1 VGIVVHRA
9 WLDARKLVN
18 LVRCWGKPSH
28 LRRIVNVKTALKRTT
43 RLLLRSFL
51 GPFVITFLVA
61 LFFLDM
67 QFLWVYADELIGK
80 GLAIHVVLE
89 LLLYASARLVN
100 LALPLAILMSSIM
113 TLGALAEHQELTA
126 LKSSG
131 MRLGRILRPL
141 LISMMF
147 VSGGALIFANYA
159 WPVAN
164 LKFRTLLYSV
174 TRKKPTLNLENGVF
188 YNGIEGY
195 AIRAA
200 EVNQESGELQD
211 VLIHHHGG
219 SRDGAGL
226 VIKARNGTMRTSPTG
241 RFLVLDLNEGSS
253 HEDRTETG
261 VRQRDRT
268 YPHLKTLFESQ
279 RIRIDLSSL
288 DFAKA
293 DEALFKRAYE
303 MMSLGQLE
311 AAIDSLEKERAQMAV
326 ALQDFGQRS
335 MNKPVHADKPIFGL
349 DTTAIH
355 ADWLA
360 RLGPAA
366 ERRVHDAARDMLR
379 NAIQTAQNQRDDR
392 MSKRTLSDRHAIEW
406 HRKLFLASA
415 CVLLFLIG
423 APLGAIIRKGG
434 LGLPTVLAILLF
446 VLYYIITI
454 MGERMVRSGTLT
466 PAWGMWLGTLLMI
479 PAAVMLNLRAARE
492 ISWRPFT
499 RLRNSR

>member
-1 VGIVVHRA
+1 MHRN
-9 WLDARKLVN
+9 VSM
-18 LVRCWGKPSH
+18 G
-28 LRRIVNVKTALKRTT
+28 LRGALFPTPRNHVKRIT
-43 RLLLRSFL
+43 RLLLRSFI
-51 GPFVITFLVA
+51 GPFAVTFLVA

-67 QFLWVYADELIGK
+67 QFLWVYADEMIGK

-113 TLGALAEHQELTA
+113 TLGSLAEHQELTA

-131 MRLGRILRPL
+131 MRLGRIMRPL
-141 LISMMF
+141 VVAMF
-147 VSGGALIFANYA
+147 FISGGALLFANYA

-174 TRKKPTLNLENGVF
+174 TRKKPTLNLEDGVF

-200 EVNQESGELQD
+200 TVEQETGALSD

-219 SRDGAGL
+219 GRDGAGL
-226 VIKARNGTMRTSPTG
+226 IIEAETGTMRTSRTG
-241 RFLVLDLNEGSS
+241 RFLILDLADGAS
-253 HEDRTETG
+253 HEERTEPG
-261 VRQRDRT
+261 VRQRDRI
-268 YPHLKTLFESQ
+268 YPHLRTTFATQ

-303 MMSLGQLE
+303 MMSLGQLD
-311 AAIDSLEKERAQMAV
+311 AAIDSLEGERSHMA
-326 ALQDFGQRS
+326 ATLREFGQRS
-335 MNKPVHADKPIFGL
+335 MNKPVVGSLPVFDL
-349 DTTAIH
+349 DTTAFR
-355 ADWLA
+355 ADWLL
-360 RLGPAA
+360 RLGPSA

-379 NAIQTAQNQRDDR
+379 NAIQTARNQADDR
-392 MSKRTLSDRHAIEW
+392 RSKRALADRHAIEW

-415 CVLLFLIG
+415 CILLFLIG

-446 VLYYIITI
+446 VLYYVVTI
-454 MGERMVRSGTLT
+454 MGERMVRSGSLS
-466 PAWGMWLGTLLMI
+466 PVWGMWLGTILMV
-479 PAAVMLNLRAARE
+479 PAALILNLRAARE
-492 ISWRPFT
+492 ISWQPF
-499 RLRNSR
+499 SRSKSDR

>member
-1 VGIVVHRA
+1 M
-9 WLDARKLVN
+9 N
-18 LVRCWGKPSH
+18 
-28 LRRIVNVKTALKRTT
+28 RTT
-43 RLLLRSFL
+43 RLLLRSFI

-113 TLGALAEHQELTA
+113 TLGSLAEHEELTA

-131 MRLGRILRPL
+131 MSLTRIFRPL
-141 LISMMF
+141 LFTMVLVSM
-147 VSGGALIFANYA
+147 GALLFANHA

-174 TRKKPTLNLENGVF
+174 TRKKPTLNLEDGVF
-188 YNGIEGY
+188 YNGIDGY

-200 EVNQESGELQD
+200 EVNQDTGELHD

-219 SRDGAGL
+219 GREGAGL
-226 VIKARNGTMRTSPTG
+226 VIRAEEGTMKTSRTG
-241 RFLVLDLNEGSS
+241 RFLHLDLQDGSS
-253 HEDRTETG
+253 YEERPEPG
-261 VRQRDRT
+261 VRQRERQF
-268 YPHLKTLFESQ
+268 PHLLTHFERQ

-303 MMSLGQLE
+303 MMSLGQLTL
-311 AAIDSLEKERAQMAV
+311 AIDSLEGQRDHAAQAM
-326 ALQDFGQRS
+326 QDFGERS
-335 MNKPVHADKPIFGL
+335 LHRQTVDRGNVFSTDST
-349 DTTAIH
+349 DVH

-360 RLGPAA
+360 RLGPSA
-366 ERRVHDAARDMLR
+366 ERRVFDAARDMLQ
-379 NAIQTAQNQRDDR
+379 NTGQTARNQIDDR
-392 MSKRTLSDRHAIEW
+392 QTKRTLSDRHAIEW
-406 HRKLFLASA
+406 HRKIFLSVA
-415 CVLLFLIG
+415 CILLFLIG

-446 VLYYIITI
+446 VLYYVVTI
-454 MGERMVRSGTLT
+454 MGERMVRSGALS
-466 PAWGMWLGTLLMI
+466 PAWGMWLGTLIMV
-479 PAAVMLNLRAARE
+479 PAAAILQWRAARE
-492 ISWRPFT
+492 HTWKPFSK
-499 RLRNSR
+499 RRSSR

>member
-1 VGIVVHRA
+1 MLAFLTVE
-9 WLDARKLVN
+9 
-18 LVRCWGKPSH
+18 S
-28 LRRIVNVKTALKRTT
+28 LRQHPPLKRTT
-43 RLLLRSFL
+43 KLLIRSFI

-80 GLAIHVVLE
+80 GLATQVVLE

-113 TLGALAEHQELTA
+113 TMGSLAEHEELTA

-131 MRLGRILRPL
+131 MSLGRILRPL
-141 LISMMF
+141 LVTMSL
-147 VSGGALIFANYA
+147 VACLSLLFANCA

-174 TRKKPTLNLENGVF
+174 TKKKPTLNLEDGVF

-195 AIRAA
+195 AIRASSV
-200 EVNQESGELQD
+200 EKETGILNGVI
-211 VLIHHHGG
+211 IHQHGG
-219 SRDGAGL
+219 GREGAGL
-226 VIKARNGTMRTSPTG
+226 VIRAESGTMKTSRTG
-241 RFLVLDLNEGSS
+241 RFLHLDLQNGWSYE
-253 HEDRTETG
+253 ERMEPG

-268 YPHLKTLFESQ
+268 FPHLTTQFQNQ

-303 MMSLGQLE
+303 MMSLGQLDL
-311 AAIDSLEKERAQMAV
+311 AIDSLEGQRTQAAAAMG
-326 ALQDFGQRS
+326 DFGRRS
-335 MNKPVHADKPIFGL
+335 LDRSPPDEPSVFSAD
-349 DTTAIH
+349 TSTIH

-360 RLGPAA
+360 RLGPSA
-366 ERRVHDAARDMLR
+366 ERRVFDGAKDMLR
-379 NAIQTAQNQRDDR
+379 NTVQTAQNQMDDR
-392 MSKRTLSDRHAIEW
+392 QSKRTLADRHAIEW
-406 HRKLFLASA
+406 HRKLFLAVA
-415 CVLLFLIG
+415 CILLFLIG

-446 VLYYIITI
+446 VAYYVITI
-454 MGERMVRSGTLT
+454 MGERMVRSGALS
-466 PAWGMWLGTLLMI
+466 PAWGMWLGTIVMV
-479 PAAVMLNLRAARE
+479 PAAILLQWRAANERTW
-492 ISWRPFT
+492 IPFP
-499 RLRNSR
+499 RLGRSR

>member
-1 VGIVVHRA
+1 V
-9 WLDARKLVN
+9 
-18 LVRCWGKPSH
+18 
-28 LRRIVNVKTALKRTT
+28 KRTT
-43 RLLLRSFL
+43 RLLLKSFL

-80 GLAIHVVLE
+80 GLAVHVVLE

-113 TLGALAEHQELTA
+113 TLGSLAEHHELTA

-131 MRLGRILRPL
+131 MRLGRIMRPL
-141 LISMMF
+141 VVAMCF
-147 VSGGALIFANYA
+147 VAGGALLFANHA

-195 AIRAA
+195 AIRAG
-200 EVNQESGELQD
+200 EVVNETGALD
-211 VLIHHHGG
+211 NVLIHHHGG
-219 SRDGAGL
+219 GRDGAGL
-226 VIKARNGTMRTSPTG
+226 VIKAKRGTMRTSPAG
-241 RFLVLDLNEGSS
+241 RFLVLDLEEGAS
-253 HEDRTETG
+253 HEERLEPG

-268 YPHLKTLFESQ
+268 YPHLRTQFDAQ

-288 DFAKA
+288 DFSKA

-303 MMSLGQLE
+303 MMSLGQL
-311 AAIDSLEKERAQMAV
+311 AGAIDSLEAERTQLAASLR
-326 ALQDFGQRS
+326 AFGHRS
-335 MNKPVHADKPIFGL
+335 MNKPVHNAGPVFPL
-349 DTTAIH
+349 DTSAVH

-360 RLGPAA
+360 RLGPSAD
-366 ERRVHDAARDMLR
+366 RRVHDAARDMLR
-379 NAIQTAQNQRDDR
+379 NAIQTARNQADDR
-392 MSKRTLSDRHAIEW
+392 RSKRALSDRHAIEW
-406 HRKLFLASA
+406 HRKLFLSSA
-415 CVLLFLIG
+415 CILLFLIG

-454 MGERMVRSGTLT
+454 MGERMVRSGALS
-466 PAWGMWLGTLLMI
+466 PAWGMWMGTMI
-479 PAAVMLNLRAARE
+479 MLPAAFLLNLRAARE
-492 ISWRPFT
+492 FSWRPF
-499 RLRNSR
+499 SRSRSAG

>member
-1 VGIVVHRA
+1 MHAVGG
-9 WLDARKLVN
+9 N
-18 LVRCWGKPSH
+18 LSIS
-28 LRRIVNVKTALKRTT
+28 LLIVNDTPALKRTT

-51 GPFVITFLVA
+51 GPFIITFLVA

-113 TLGALAEHQELTA
+113 TLGAMAEHQELTA

-147 VSGGALIFANYA
+147 VAGGALVFANYA

-174 TRKKPTLNLENGVF
+174 TRKKPTLNLEDGVF
-188 YNGIEGY
+188 YNGIDGY

-200 EVNQESGELQD
+200 KVDQETGGLQD

-219 SRDGAGL
+219 TRDGAGL
-226 VIKARNGTMRTSPTG
+226 VIKAQSGTMRTSPTG
-241 RFLVLDLNEGSS
+241 RFLILDLAKGSS
-253 HEDRTETG
+253 HEERQEPG

-268 YPHLKTLFESQ
+268 YPHLKTLFDTQ

-311 AAIDSLEKERAQMAV
+311 AAIDSLEKERAQMAI

-335 MNKPVHADKPIFGL
+335 MNKPVHSDKPIFGV
-349 DTTAIH
+349 DTSTVH
-355 ADWLA
+355 TDWLT

-366 ERRVHDAARDMLR
+366 ERRVHDAASDMLR
-379 NAIQTAQNQRDDR
+379 NAIQTAENQSSER

-415 CVLLFLIG
+415 CILLFLIG

-466 PAWGMWLGTLLMI
+466 PAWGMWLGTIFMI
-479 PAAVMLNLRAARE
+479 PAAIMLNLRAARE
-492 ISWRPFT
+492 ISWRPFA
-499 RLRNSR
+499 RLRSSR

>member
-1 VGIVVHRA
+1 M
-9 WLDARKLVN
+9 
-18 LVRCWGKPSH
+18 
-28 LRRIVNVKTALKRTT
+28 KRTT

-113 TLGALAEHQELTA
+113 TLGAMAEHQELTA

-141 LISMMF
+141 LITMMF
-147 VSGGALIFANYA
+147 VAGGALVFANFA

-188 YNGIEGY
+188 YNGIDGY

-200 EVNQESGELQD
+200 QVDQETGELQD

-219 SRDGAGL
+219 GRDGAGL
-226 VIKARNGTMRTSPTG
+226 VIKARSGTMRTSPTG
-241 RFLVLDLNEGSS
+241 RFLELDLKEGSS
-253 HEDRTETG
+253 HEDRQEPG
-261 VRQRDRT
+261 IRQRDRT
-268 YPHLKTLFESQ
+268 YPHLKTLFEAQ

-335 MNKPVHADKPIFGL
+335 MNKPVHVDKPIFGL
-349 DTTAIH
+349 DTSAVY
-355 ADWLA
+355 ADWLS

-366 ERRVHDAARDMLR
+366 ERRVFDAAGDMVR
-379 NAIQTAQNQRDDR
+379 NAIQTAQNQRDER
-392 MSKRTLSDRHAIEW
+392 LSKRTLSNRHAIEW

-454 MGERMVRSGTLT
+454 MGERMVRSGTLP
-466 PAWGMWLGTLLMI
+466 PAWGMWLGTMI
-479 PAAVMLNLRAARE
+479 MVPAAILLNLRAARE
-492 ISWRPFT
+492 ISWRPFAG
-499 RLRNSR
+499 LRKSR